1 MSESE
6 DDPREEQ
13 SQESSDKENEEDM
26 DSKGEKKKRN
36 AKNLGLRVDTRKK
49 AQQL

>member
-1 MSESE
+1 
-6 DDPREEQ
+6 
-13 SQESSDKENEEDM
+13 M

-49 AQQL
+49 AQ